1 MDYNKPLPKINP
13 DNSPF
18 WNGCREHQLR
28 FQKCKDCGFIR
39 WPAAIICPECYSH
52 DSEWIVVSGKGKIYS
67 FVVYHI
73 AYHSGFK
80 DDLPYV
86 VAIVKLKEGPHIYT
100 NITKCNPAEVKC
112 DMPVEVV
119 WDDVTKEVSLP
130 KFQPA
135 T

>member
-28 FQKCKDCGFIR
+28 FQQCKDCGFIR
-39 WPAAIICPECYSH
+39 WPAAIICPKCYSR
-52 DSEWIVVSGKGKIYS
+52 DAEWIVVSGKGKIYS
-67 FVVYHI
+67 FVVYHT
-73 AYHSGFK
+73 AYHPGFK

-86 VAIVKLKEGPHIYT
+86 VAIVELKEGPHIYT
-100 NITKCNPAEVKC
+100 NITKCSPAEVKC

-130 KFQPA
+130 KFQPV